1 MILAIDIGNSNV
13 VIGGFEND
21 KIEFTARV
29 ATDARRTEEQYA
41 VEIYQILNLHGYSAR
56 EMEGSIISSVVP
68 QLTSVMKAA
77 LRIITGKKP
86 LVVGPGLKTGL
97 NIKLDNPA
105 SLGADRVAD
114 TVAAIHEY
122 PLPLLVV
129 DMGTATTI
137 SVIND
142 KEEFVGGAI
151 MPGLRLSLEALSSRA
166 SLLPHIDLI
175 PPKSVIGRNTI
186 DAMDSGMIY
195 GNASMLDGMIERI
208 QEELGQKVQVIATG
222 GLSQKVTP
230 YCKHQI
236 VQDPNLLLKGLRI
249 LYYKN
254 SK

>member
-68 QLTSVMKAA
+68 QLPSVMKAA

>member
-41 VEIYQILNLHGYSAR
+41 VEIYQILNLHGYIAR

>member
-1 MILAIDIGNSNV
+1 MLLTLDMGNTNITIGVFDGDRLVLES
-13 VIGGFEND
+13 
-21 KIEFTARV
+21 RV
-29 ATDARRTEEQYA
+29 ATDPTKMEDQYA
-41 VEIYQILNLHGYSAR
+41 VELLDILRLYGVNAGDID
-56 EMEGSIISSVVP
+56 GSIISSVVP
-68 QLTSVMKAA
+68 PLTSVMKTA
-77 LRIITGKKP
+77 LRTITGKKP

-129 DMGTATTI
+129 DMGTATTM
-137 SVIND
+137 SVINER
-142 KEEFVGGAI
+142 EEFVGGAI

-175 PPKSVIGRNTI
+175 PPKNVIGRNTI

-195 GNASMLDGMIERI
+195 GTASMLDGMIDRI
-208 QEELGQKVQVIATG
+208 QEELGQPVQVIATG

-230 YCKHQI
+230 YCRHTI
-236 VQDPNLLLKGLRI
+236 TQDPNLLLKGLRI

-254 SK
+254 IK

>member
-21 KIEFTARV
+21 RIEFTARV

-41 VEIYQILNLHGYSAR
+41 VEIHQILHLYGYSAG

-68 QLTSVMKAA
+68 PLTSVMKTA
-77 LRIITGKKP
+77 LRTITGKKP

-129 DMGTATTI
+129 DMGTATTM
-137 SVIND
+137 SVINER
-142 KEEFVGGAI
+142 EEFIGGAI

-175 PPKSVIGRNTI
+175 PPKNVIGRNTI
-186 DAMDSGMIY
+186 DCMRSGIMY
-195 GNASMLDGMIERI
+195 GNAAMLDGLIDRM
-208 QEELGQKVQVIATG
+208 EEEIGEKATIIATG
-222 GLSQKVTP
+222 GLARLVTP
-230 YCKHQI
+230 LCHHSI
-236 VQDPNLLLKGLRI
+236 DFEEDLLLKGLLI
-249 LYYKN
+249 LYEKN
-254 SK
+254 KK

>member
-21 KIEFTARV
+21 RIEFTARV

-41 VEIYQILNLHGYSAR
+41 VEIHQILHLYGYSAG

-68 QLTSVMKAA
+68 PLTSVMKTA
-77 LRIITGKKP
+77 LRTITGKKP

-166 SLLPHIDLI
+166 SLPPHIDLI

-195 GNASMLDGMIERI
+195 GTASMLDGMIDRI
-208 QEELGQKVQVIATG
+208 QEELGQPVQVIATG

-230 YCKHQI
+230 YCKHTI

-254 SK
+254 IK

>member
-21 KIEFTARV
+21 RIEFTARV

-41 VEIYQILNLHGYSAR
+41 VEIHQILHLYGYSAG

-68 QLTSVMKAA
+68 PLTSVMKTA
-77 LRIITGKKP
+77 LRTITGKKP

-129 DMGTATTI
+129 DMGTAT
-137 SVIND
+137 
-142 KEEFVGGAI
+142 I

-175 PPKSVIGRNTI
+175 PPKNVIGRNTI

-195 GNASMLDGMIERI
+195 GTASMLDGMIDRI
-208 QEELGQKVQVIATG
+208 QEELGQPVQVIATG

-230 YCKHQI
+230 YCRHTI
-236 VQDPNLLLKGLRI
+236 TQDPNLLLKGLRI

-254 SK
+254 IK